1 MHDQCLKLA
10 KHGVS
15 ACFLGSCQT
24 DRSVEQKAMAGVYS
38 IIYVCPETILR
49 LIKLLQ
55 SLAESHGIA
64 LVAVH
69 EVHCVSKWGHDF
81 PPDYRYGMN
90 TSCYRAKTLVEYF
103 GEHFL
108 LEIYLVCDICIKGPP
123 ERQNLNAEAMI
134 ILQVVATHCRNFAD
148 ISYGGYEGRL
158 GERPNI
164 KALVSR
170 IREQKTLSIR
180 CAFILYQQFS
190 ASDLLWWRGLA
201 RLWEVEGFI
210 REGYDMASHHHSCY
224 TCQS

>member
-170 IREQKTLSIR
+170 IREQIKYPEVTERGRQFLS
-180 CAFILYQQFS
+180 S
-190 ASDLLWWRGLA
+190 
-201 RLWEVEGFI
+201 E
-210 REGYDMASHHHSCY
+210 
-224 TCQS
+224 T